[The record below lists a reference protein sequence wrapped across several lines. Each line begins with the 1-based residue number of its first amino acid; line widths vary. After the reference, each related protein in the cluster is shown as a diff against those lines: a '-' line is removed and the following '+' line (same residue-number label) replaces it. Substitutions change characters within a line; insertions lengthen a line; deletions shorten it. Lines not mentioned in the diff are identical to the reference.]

1 MKIKV
6 TLEVSDDARSC
17 IAINMKNQGLPYLA
31 TQDGFATR
39 ATVIK
44 FLQDVLKHAHAS
56 YEPVPKLDPLERAET
71 EIAVAQLRAIGW
83 ADSRIKS
90 WLLKNSA
97 LMQGARL
104 TLWEEPLLVAQPAK
118 VAEPAA
124 TA

>member
-17 IAINMKNQGLPYLA
+17 IAINMKNAGLPYLS

-44 FLQDVLKHAHAS
+44 FLQDVLKQAHAS
-56 YEPVPKLDPLERAET
+56 YDPVPKLDPLERAET
-71 EIAVAQLRAIGW
+71 EVAVSQLRAIGW
-83 ADSRIKS
+83 PGSRIKS

-104 TLWEEPLLVAQPAK
+104 TLWEAPLLAAQPAE
-118 VAEPAA
+118 VAKPAP